1 MIQAQLLED
10 KESVQ
15 HLSDITHMLHT
26 HMSVIA
32 DKENGTSNAIHR
44 HLTGLTQEVLSSA
57 TPSRAGSPR
66 TMGLLDAIIPPDNS
80 YKQLGRAIDLFISNN
95 EQYKLTQLSK
105 ENQAVCS
112 DYLFDLITQS
122 AVLREKRESGLKMT
136 SELKQFVLCTYFD
149 ASAVHGGLTV
159 GSTVGGG
166 GLGSTSGDVF

>member
-1 MIQAQLLED
+1 
-10 KESVQ
+10 
-15 HLSDITHMLHT
+15 
-26 HMSVIA
+26 
-32 DKENGTSNAIHR
+32 
-44 HLTGLTQEVLSSA
+44 
-57 TPSRAGSPR
+57 
-66 TMGLLDAIIPPDNS
+66 MGLLDAIIPPDNS

-95 EQYKLTQLSK
+95 EQYKLTQMSK

-149 ASAVHGGLTV
+149 ASAIHGGLTV